1 MTKAYEKAAYTDKG
15 FCVYLRGEL
24 IAICKNSLIFL
35 VAMGGVLPCNAG
47 RESPFMSI
55 SKLREFPNS
64 DKLRVEAR
72 TSGVINHISEGQTE
86 IAIQDG
92 KFAIWMPMHVNRPRD
107 LKLGQ
112 QVEVEGYLQKGK
124 FAPDFV
130 VQTLDV
136 VGEPGL
142 PEPESVTG
150 SELLSGSYD
159 CRFIKL
165 SGIVRAVHPWS
176 RLGRDHAIMHL
187 NAKGTRILVLT
198 PSEQL
203 DRLSKLVDGVVEIK
217 GIDAVAVNEAGQVLT
232 SQMRVT
238 NPEFIEILEPPR
250 AESML
255 PLTPLKSLLGH
266 PVSGSP
272 GHRIRTQGTVTHT
285 QNQESFQ
292 IQDQG
297 HGVRVWTSG
306 KVEPPALNSVVEVL
320 GFPTPGPLGPTLE
333 DGQFRIIGT
342 NTALEPA
349 IMKTAQEAFSHEGRL
364 VRVTGRL
371 VETQT
376 DVSPARLMLK
386 DGNLLFAAD
395 FNGSIP
401 RDALPAEPGAVITVT
416 GIAEGSVGSAQQEE
430 GYLKPR
436 DLLIHLRSPADVQCL
451 ESAPWWT
458 PLRLAVALAATGS
471 VLVTVLFFAGLLTRK
486 NKSLVAA
493 EYELVA
499 ARDAL
504 AKRVETRTDQLHAQ
518 LSARRSEL
526 SEYSA
531 VTAERNRLARDLH
544 DSLEQTLAG
553 AALRIDAAN
562 DLLPHGETAEFHLA
576 RRQMEKAAQ
585 LLRISQ
591 AEVRR
596 TVWGLRSL
604 ALEKNKLADALRES
618 VRLLTEDTGITT
630 TLDLYEDDTGLS
642 NEHED
647 ELLYIAQEAIAN
659 VLKHSRATILEV
671 AMLRKDG
678 KIILTVKDNG
688 LGFDPL
694 FIPTSNSRPHYGQ
707 QDMRERAQ
715 LIGATLDVRSVVG
728 GGSYIEVSLTHST

>member
-1 MTKAYEKAAYTDKG
+1 
-15 FCVYLRGEL
+15 L
-24 IAICKNSLIFL
+24 IVICKTFLIFL
-35 VAMGGVLPCNAG
+35 IAMSGVLPCNAA
-47 RESPFMSI
+47 RESLFISI

-86 IAIQDG
+86 IAIQDD
-92 KFAIWMPMHVNRPRD
+92 KSAIWMPMHVNRPRD

-130 VQTLDV
+130 VQKLDV
-136 VGEPGL
+136 IGEPGL

-203 DRLSKLVDGVVEIK
+203 DRLSKLVDGVVQVK
-217 GIDAVAVNEAGQVLT
+217 GIDAVAVNQAGQVLT

-238 NPEFIEILEPPR
+238 NPEFIEVLESPR
-250 AESML
+250 AESIL

-266 PVSGSP
+266 PVSGAP

-306 KVEPPALNSVVEVL
+306 KIEPPALNSVVEVL

-333 DGQFRIIGT
+333 DGQFRILGS
-342 NTALEPA
+342 NSALEPA
-349 IMKTAQEAFSHEGRL
+349 VMKTAQEAFSHEGLL

-436 DLLIHLRSPADVQCL
+436 DLLIHLRIPADVQCV

-562 DLLPHGETAEFHLA
+562 DLLPHADTAEFHPA

-630 TLDLYEDDTGLS
+630 ILDLYEDDTGLS

-647 ELLYIAQEAIAN
+647 ELLHIAQEAIAN

-671 AMLRKDG
+671 TMLRKDG

-728 GGSYIEVSLTHST
+728 GGSYIEVSLMHST